1 MNGAKQIL
9 YLQSK
14 TLCKCGLALR
24 ANTAI
29 TSQQQGHN
37 RLENLYLLKL
47 TLQVWSEKII
57 QRTLRAYDNQIK

>member
-14 TLCKCGLALR
+14 TLA
-24 ANTAI
+24 AI